1 MMNQNMLVMLFG
13 LFLIQQNNQQ
23 MTQMLPMLM
32 MAMLMLSMNRPKV
45 ERFEIPTINNIKE
58 AASNMA
64 KNVVNKTKGSE
75 QQPEQQGPEQQPEQ
89 QGPEQQG
96 EQQGAPQQP
105 EQQGAQPQN
114 SQYEGVDKE
123 AALGGAPKQEEN
135 AQVDNQGQP
144 EKRMATEVPP
154 TKVLDSSS
162 KEWNGYS
169 VVDPAQWAVPQ
180 KRPPICVTEKQ
191 CPVCPLVAETYPNVM
206 VRQKILPFDNYDE
219 KNWN

>member
-1 MMNQNMLVMLFG
+1 MLFG

-64 KNVVNKTKGSE
+64 KNVVDKTKGS
-75 QQPEQQGPEQQPEQ
+75 
-89 QGPEQQG
+89 EQQG

-105 EQQGAQPQN
+105 EQPEQQGAPQQGAPQQGAPQQGAPAQQQN

>member
-1 MMNQNMLVMLFG
+1 MNQNMLVMLFG

-169 VVDPAQWAVPQ
+169 VVDPAQWAIPQ

>member
-1 MMNQNMLVMLFG
+1 MLFG

-169 VVDPAQWAVPQ
+169 VVDPAQWAIPQ

>member
-1 MMNQNMLVMLFG
+1 MLFA
-13 LFLIQQNNQQ
+13 LFLMQQNNQQ

-32 MAMLMLSMNRPKV
+32 MAMFMLSMNRPKV
-45 ERFEIPTINNIKE
+45 ERFEIPTLNNIKE
-58 AASNMA
+58 AASNM
-64 KNVVNKTKGSE
+64 VNKTMGNE
-75 QQPEQQGPEQQPEQ
+75 QPAKQEAAPVEQPVEQAAAPVEQPVEQAAAPVEQPVEQ
-89 QGPEQQG
+89 AVEQ
-96 EQQGAPQQP
+96 EA
-105 EQQGAQPQN
+105 EL
-114 SQYEGVDKE
+114 EGV
-123 AALGGAPKQEEN
+123 PNQEEN
-135 AQVDNQGQP
+135 AQVDNQGEP

-154 TKVLDSSS
+154 SKVLDSSS

-206 VRQKILPFDNYDE
+206 VRQKILPFDSYDE

>member
-1 MMNQNMLVMLFG
+1 MMNQNMLVMLFA
-13 LFLIQQNNQQ
+13 LFLMQQNNQQ

-32 MAMLMLSMNRPKV
+32 MAMFMLSMNRPKV
-45 ERFEIPTINNIKE
+45 ERFEIPTLNNIKE
-58 AASNMA
+58 AASNM
-64 KNVVNKTKGSE
+64 VNKTMGNE
-75 QQPEQQGPEQQPEQ
+75 QPAKQEAAPVEQAATPVEQAAAPVEQPVEQEAEL
-89 QGPEQQG
+89 
-96 EQQGAPQQP
+96 
-105 EQQGAQPQN
+105 
-114 SQYEGVDKE
+114 EGV
-123 AALGGAPKQEEN
+123 PNQEEN
-135 AQVDNQGQP
+135 AQVDNQGEP

-154 TKVLDSSS
+154 SKVLDSSS

-169 VVDPAQWAVPQ
+169 VVDPAQWAIPQ